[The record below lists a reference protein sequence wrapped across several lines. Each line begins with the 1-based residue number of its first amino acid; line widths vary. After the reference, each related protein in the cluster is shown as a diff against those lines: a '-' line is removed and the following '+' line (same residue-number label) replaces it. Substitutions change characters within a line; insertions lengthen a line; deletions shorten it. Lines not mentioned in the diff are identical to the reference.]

1 MDAVPAL
8 IAQVVMGVGL
18 AASAGLRAFLPL
30 FVVGLAARF
39 DVLALSDGFAWMGGT
54 PALVVFGVAVVVEVL
69 ADKVPVVDSFLD
81 SVQVFVKPVA
91 GTLLVASVVTDLDPL
106 QTAVLG
112 IVTGGTVAGGVQL
125 AKAKTRVV
133 STLTTAGLANPA
145 ISVGEDVGSAVGT
158 VASILLWPLAIV
170 VMIGV
175 LAFAAFVVSRRR
187 RRRPV

>member
-39 DVLALSDGFAWMGGT
+39 DVLPLSDGFAWMGGT